1 MEVLDK
7 LQIIF
12 QVYLVVS
19 CQFPLHIIMVP
30 IFLEEQLL
38 DFQFRDSQVKRLDFL
53 YKAFIAG
60 PNIAPYLFKLP
71 VPYFYWT
78 FSFELRKVF
87 IFLRDLLLEV
97 IKSVID
103 QEQAAAFSAEEL
115 QCPPEF
121 FSGAYEHAIVDVLV
135 LLDIFDQL
143 HRAEHIAATLNVE
156 FVLTLATFANFT
168 FGLDLSLQDLDVIHF
183 PITLSWKFA
192 SYWSLLQQDILFFE
206 I

>member
-38 DFQFRDSQVKRLDFL
+38 DFYFRDSQVKRLDFL

-60 PNIAPYLFKLP
+60 PNIVPYLFKLP

-78 FSFELRKVF
+78 FSVELRKVF

-103 QEQAAAFSAEEL
+103 
-115 QCPPEF
+115 
-121 FSGAYEHAIVDVLV
+121 
-135 LLDIFDQL
+135 
-143 HRAEHIAATLNVE
+143 
-156 FVLTLATFANFT
+156 
-168 FGLDLSLQDLDVIHF
+168 
-183 PITLSWKFA
+183 
-192 SYWSLLQQDILFFE
+192 
-206 I
+206 